1 MHSEFSSVV
10 QQAERYR
17 FLCVTILYRDGV
29 ESPLLQNKVHQ
40 VKFGQISPHFYRFQL
55 TIRQVDSH
63 HHTPLSLA
71 DLNVQDFL
79 LLVLSDEILHLV
91 QSH

>member
-17 FLCVTILYRDGV
+17 FLCVTILYQGGV
-29 ESPLLQNKVHQ
+29 GSLLLQNKGHQ
-40 VKFGQISPHFYRFQL
+40 VKSDQISPHFYRFQL

-63 HHTPLSLA
+63 HHTPPSLA

-79 LLVLSDEILHLV
+79 LLVLSDEVPHLM